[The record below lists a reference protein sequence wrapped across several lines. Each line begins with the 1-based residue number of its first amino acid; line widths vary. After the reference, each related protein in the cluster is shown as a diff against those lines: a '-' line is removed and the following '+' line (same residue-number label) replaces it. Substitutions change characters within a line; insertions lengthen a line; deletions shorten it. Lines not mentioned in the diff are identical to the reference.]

1 MLIKSRYVI
10 LCVDKIALFL
20 NKFSRNTR
28 SGERKM
34 GLPDYGEVS
43 KARPGNLPARATL
56 WPHFLAKRG
65 MVPHPDGCVIDS
77 GLSKV
82 VLPLNAQLLFWRKSH
97 SRDSQSPLDCT
108 AVTRDGAE

>member
-28 SGERKM
+28 SGERTM

-56 WPHFLAKRG
+56 WPHFLTWFHTLTG
-65 MVPHPDGCVIDS
+65 VS
-77 GLSKV
+77 S
-82 VLPLNAQLLFWRKSH
+82 
-97 SRDSQSPLDCT
+97 T
-108 AVTRDGAE
+108 AA

>member
-1 MLIKSRYVI
+1 
-10 LCVDKIALFL
+10 
-20 NKFSRNTR
+20 
-28 SGERKM
+28 
-34 GLPDYGEVS
+34 
-43 KARPGNLPARATL
+43 
-56 WPHFLAKRG
+56 

-108 AVTRDGAE
+108 AATRDGAGTINQKELSKHCSAAAREAGSDASDNESRRDADIEAELLTRLSIFPAAAANCAATLSP